1 VAAGLRLSQVQTG
14 TPLGPMTVL
23 LSELGVV
30 ATFLSD
36 DPEEPAAFARGLGA
50 AVTTAPAA
58 GRLVSMELRAYFDG
72 RLTNFET
79 PVDLRH
85 LDAGFSRTVLER
97 TCAIPYGELR
107 TYGDI
112 AADAGRP
119 GAARAAGGALARCP
133 IDLFIPCH
141 RVVRSG
147 PALGAYGGHDERRTF
162 LLRLE
167 GAIG

>member
-1 VAAGLRLSQVQTG
+1 MLSPVVAD
-14 TPLGPMTVL
+14 TPLGPMTVV
-23 LSELGVV
+23 LSEMGVV

-50 AVTTAPAA
+50 AMTTARAA
-58 GRLVSMELRAYFDG
+58 GRLARRELRAYFDG
-72 RLTNFET
+72 RLTRFET
-79 PVDLRH
+79 LVDLAH
-85 LDAGFSRTVLER
+85 LEPGFSRTVLER
-97 TCAIPYGELR
+97 TCAVPYGELR

-112 AADAGRP
+112 AAEAGRP

-133 IDLFIPCH
+133 IDLFVPCH

-147 PALGAYGGHDERRTF
+147 PALGAYGGHDERRAF

>member
-1 VAAGLRLSQVQTG
+1 MLSKVVAD
-14 TPLGPMTVL
+14 TPLGPMTVM

-36 DPEEPAAFARGLGA
+36 DPDGPAAFARDLGM
-50 AVTTAPAA
+50 AVTTAPRG
-58 GRLVSMELRAYFDG
+58 GRRVREEVRAYFGG
-72 RLTNFET
+72 RLTRFET

-85 LDAGFSRTVLER
+85 IGPGFSRGVLER
-97 TCAIPYGELR
+97 TCSIPYGELR

-112 AADAGRP
+112 AAEAGRP

-133 IDLFIPCH
+133 IDLFVPCH

-167 GAIG
+167 GAIE